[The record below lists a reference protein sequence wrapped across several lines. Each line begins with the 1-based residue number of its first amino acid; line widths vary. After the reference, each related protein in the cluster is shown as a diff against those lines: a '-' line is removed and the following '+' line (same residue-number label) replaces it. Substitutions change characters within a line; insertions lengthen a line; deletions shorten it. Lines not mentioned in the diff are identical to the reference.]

1 MEDHEQLHCFGHWRD
16 GRDRHAHHP
25 LAGRAGANGSR
36 RRPRCRPSNAEFAGQ
51 FSGRPLTL
59 DVTDAGSI
67 AAAAAAIP
75 DSTSCGISLDTET
88 RVTETDVEAFRRT
101 YQTNVFGV
109 VAVTNACLAALRRSA
124 HPRIVTSP
132 GTGSLTWSTGPNPQF
147 DYQAA
152 GTGSGP
158 A

>member
-51 FSGRPLTL
+51 FGGRPLTL

-75 DSTSCGISLDTET
+75 DSTSGGISLDTET

-101 YQTNVFGV
+101 YQTNVFRCGRGHQRVLGGASPLGASADRHVSRYGV
-109 VAVTNACLAALRRSA
+109 ADLEHR
-124 HPRIVTSP
+124 P
-132 GTGSLTWSTGPNPQF
+132 
-147 DYQAA
+147 
-152 GTGSGP
+152 
-158 A
+158 